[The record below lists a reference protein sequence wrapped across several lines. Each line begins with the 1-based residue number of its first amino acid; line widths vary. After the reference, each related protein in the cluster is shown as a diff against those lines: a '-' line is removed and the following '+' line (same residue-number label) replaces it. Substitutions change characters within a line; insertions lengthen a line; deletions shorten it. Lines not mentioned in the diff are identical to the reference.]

1 MKEKRGFTLLEVI
14 ITTVI
19 FVGALIPILSL
30 YQAGFLGSS
39 DTEMMTRGLNLAR
52 AKMEETKNLPYDDE
66 LLEVEKKEIN
76 LDHYQIKNVNT
87 FLSDM
92 SMLGGKIKRIVCV
105 EFIDKDNNLIES
117 DLGLKKITIFV
128 LIKEK
133 NKFYKKIE
141 LVNIRSRYF

>member
-19 FVGALIPILSL
+19 FVGALIPMLSL

-66 LLEVEKKEIN
+66 LLEVEKKDIN

-105 EFIDKDNNLIES
+105 EFVDKDNNLTDS

-128 LIKEK
+128 LVKEK